1 MHVFLAAGTK
11 ETQKT
16 RRKCV
21 FRFENGILRLK
32 KTVNACVRMSSYVSP
47 SAGICFTG
55 NGLHSTWSRVL
66 TGICS
71 CFQLLEPCKTGTDE
85 QQSILHQGEGDA
97 KWSVWVRQFPFL
109 VETSARGE
117 IWWTERTTPNE
128 ANGLNR
134 RSLAGL
140 DMEKLRGEDA
150 PPGTSNVAQMDHGSR
165 KF

>member
-1 MHVFLAAGTK
+1 MRFQVRKWHFEV
-11 ETQKT
+11 EKT
-16 RRKCV
+16 INAYVRKSC
-21 FRFENGILRLK
+21 
-32 KTVNACVRMSSYVSP
+32 YVSP

-55 NGLHSTWSRVL
+55 NGLRSTWLRVL
-66 TGICS
+66 TGIC
-71 CFQLLEPCKTGTDE
+71 CYFQLFEPCKTGTDE
-85 QQSILHQGEGDA
+85 RQPILHQGEGDA

-109 VETSARGE
+109 VETFARGE
-117 IWWTERTTPNE
+117 IWWTERTTLNK

-140 DMEKLRGEDA
+140 DMEKLCGEDA